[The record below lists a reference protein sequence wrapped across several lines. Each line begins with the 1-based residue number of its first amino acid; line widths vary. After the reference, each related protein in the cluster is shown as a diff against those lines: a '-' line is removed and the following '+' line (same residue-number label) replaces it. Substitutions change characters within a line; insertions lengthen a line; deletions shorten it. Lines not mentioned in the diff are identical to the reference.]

1 MQQGFQHVKH
11 IHMYLLV
18 ARFLSEKITSSAQ
31 FIFSSLKLHYK
42 ETVMTT
48 YQNM

>member
-11 IHMYLLV
+11 IMYLLV